1 MRRLVIALLVLA
13 GLLVA
18 ADFGSAALAESAVS
32 RQMRSQLG
40 LADDPAVRI
49 NGFPFLTQ
57 AISGT
62 YSSVDVDA
70 NRISVGDLKEL
81 SVSAQLRDVD
91 APLAMLLGSGAK
103 TLKVREAEGTVRVPA
118 GDLERLVPGVA
129 DLRIETLDRNAL
141 QQAAEDGDDP
151 ALADLDPERTVRL
164 VGTGSLPESLPVSLP
179 GLSGGDEIEVTV
191 IASLGLAEGRIRI
204 EPRNVE
210 LGGAAQDLP
219 NIPSALLN
227 GFADKFEVPIDPGT
241 LPLEVTPTDV
251 RAVNGQIEVSGEA
264 TDLVLGAGSPLSA
277 G

>member
-40 LADDPAVRI
+40 LEDDPAVRI

-57 AISGT
+57 AVSGT

-70 NRISVGDLKEL
+70 NRIAVGDLREL
-81 SVSAQLRDVD
+81 SVSAQLRDVE
-91 APLAMLLGSGAK
+91 APLAMLLGSGEK
-103 TLKVREAEGTVRVPA
+103 VLQVREVEGTVRVPA
-118 GDLERLVPGVA
+118 NDLERLVPDVA
-129 DLRIETLDRNAL
+129 DLRIETLDANAL
-141 QQAAEDGDDP
+141 EQAAEDADDP
-151 ALADLDPERTVRL
+151 QLAGLDPERSVRL
-164 VGTGSLPESLPVSLP
+164 VGTGTLPESLPVSLP

-191 IASLGLAEGRIRI
+191 IAALELADGRIRI
-204 EPRNVE
+204 EPRDVQ

-219 NIPSALLN
+219 NIPSALLS
-227 GFADKFEVPIDPGT
+227 GYADKFEVPIDPGA

-251 RAVNGQIEVSGEA
+251 RAVNGQIEVSGKA
-264 TDLVLGAGSPLSA
+264 ADLTLGPGSPLST

>member
-40 LADDPAVRI
+40 LVDDPAVRI

-70 NRISVGDLKEL
+70 SRISVGKLQEL

-91 APLAMLLGSGAK
+91 APLAMLLGSGPK
-103 TLKVREAEGTVRVPA
+103 TLEVGEAEGIVRVPA
-118 GDLERLVPGVA
+118 DDLERLVPDVA
-129 DLRIETLDRNAL
+129 DLRIETLDANAL
-141 QQAAEDGDDP
+141 EQAAEDSDDP
-151 ALADLDPERTVRL
+151 ALAELDPERSVRL
-164 VGTGSLPESLPVSLP
+164 VGTGTLPASLPVSLP

-191 IASLGLAEGRIRI
+191 IASLELSDGRIRT
-204 EPRNVE
+204 EPRDVQ

-219 NIPSALLN
+219 NIPSALLSW
-227 GFADKFEVPIDPGT
+227 FADKFEVPIDPGT
-241 LPLEVTPTDV
+241 LPLEVVPTDV
-251 RAVNGQIEVSGEA
+251 RAVNGQLEVSGEA
-264 TDLVLGAGSPLSA
+264 SGLTLGPGSPLSA